1 MKPEQ
6 INNSILGTCL
16 SLKQANKQ
24 VGGAILSTCLSVCLP
39 LPACTSPI
47 NAQAS
52 ALLRF
57 LPGQFKNSSSQ
68 LMAAQ
73 PPPLTS
79 MWIAEASCCYQSCTI
94 VSALKAAA
102 KLLPMFCRLI
112 IGKDKVRSTP
122 FGFSSG
128 LRNFWGSEHWRFAS
142 ACRSFEELLF
152 RHSAC
157 IAYRGYLTP

>member
-1 MKPEQ
+1 MKLEQ
-6 INNSILGTCL
+6 MNNSILGTCL

-39 LPACTSPI
+39 LPACMSPI

-94 VSALKAAA
+94 TIVSALKASA

-122 FGFSSG
+122 FVFSSA
-128 LRNFWGSEHWRFAS
+128 LRQCMQKFRRAS
-142 ACRSFEELLF
+142 LSPFCVHCISWLLDAV
-152 RHSAC
+152 RLC
-157 IAYRGYLTP
+157 